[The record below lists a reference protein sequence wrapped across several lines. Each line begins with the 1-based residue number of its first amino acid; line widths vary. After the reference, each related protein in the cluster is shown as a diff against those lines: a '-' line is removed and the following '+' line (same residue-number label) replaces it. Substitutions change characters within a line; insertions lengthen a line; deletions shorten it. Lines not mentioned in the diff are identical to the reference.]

1 MADVQ
6 VIQGGAQIRAL
17 QCGGETVN
25 LDDYRD
31 GTLYSLVDF
40 AGLGAPLPRELYLFN
55 YTQGQQVSRSPTMG
69 RRTASIMDTNLPRA
83 YYITNDQEINIA
95 AMWPELFSYTDDT
108 QEGSGGEVNQ
118 MAVLPLVSSRS
129 LKFLHFACILRL
141 ILGTGT
147 NKPYMDG
154 TFGYFPAATGALF
167 TTCGDSP
174 GGPEVSLGSQGYPG
188 GRMARVADRYVLID
202 SAERIDARLVFPAAG
217 TPLPAE
223 GDSDAL
229 TLPQSLAC
237 RVNLRGVRRFP
248 VQGGGA

>member
-1 MADVQ
+1 MA
-6 VIQGGAQIRAL
+6 
-17 QCGGETVN
+17 
-25 LDDYRD
+25 
-31 GTLYSLVDF
+31 
-40 AGLGAPLPRELYLFN
+40 
-55 YTQGQQVSRSPTMG
+55 

-95 AMWPELFSYTDDT
+95 AMWPELFSYTSDYSA
-108 QEGSGGEVNQ
+108 GSGGEVND
-118 MAVLPLVSSRS
+118 MATLPLVSSRS

-223 GDSDAL
+223 GNSDAL